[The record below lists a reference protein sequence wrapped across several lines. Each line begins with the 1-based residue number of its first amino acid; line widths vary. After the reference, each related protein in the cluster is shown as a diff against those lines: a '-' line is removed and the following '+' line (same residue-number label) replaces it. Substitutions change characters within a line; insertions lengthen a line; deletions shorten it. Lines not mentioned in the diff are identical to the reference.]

1 MQSDPTPVRLVDKY
15 RPRPLAD
22 VRGQP
27 WVTEQ
32 LDLWLKAPAP
42 TAFIFAG
49 GTGTGKTST
58 AMVLAAELGVVVDEG
73 EMGGLYQIASGE
85 QTGESVRNSMRALAC
100 RPFMGSGWRVLI
112 VNEAD
117 HMTANAAQV
126 WLDALEHIPPKSVVI
141 FTTNSLSKMPRR
153 FRDRCEVMM
162 FEAGALLL
170 RPHLEKFA
178 AEVWKRETGRNDC
191 PPLED
196 FGPIGDECGDASF
209 RRLLQQMEP
218 VVRQVKAGKP
228 RSRPAP
234 KPTPQPAAPGC
245 QRPAFLRSAVGG
257 WRVDPPA
264 RWGAGVGVERFA
276 SSAEGDRLQTDTIQ
290 SLLEV
295 QGSASRGEVSK
306 RGRGQ

>member
-1 MQSDPTPVRLVDKY
+1 MQSDPTAVRLVDKY
-15 RPRPLAD
+15 RPRRLAD

-32 LDLWLKAPAP
+32 LTLWLKNPTP

-58 AMVLAAELGVVVDEG
+58 AQVLAAELGVLVDEM

-85 QTGESVRNSMRALAC
+85 QTGETVRNAMRSLAC

-126 WLDALEHIPPKSVVI
+126 WLDALENIPPNSVVI
-141 FTTNSLSKMPRR
+141 FTTNSLGKMPRR
-153 FRDRCEVMM
+153 FRDRCEALT
-162 FEAGALLL
+162 FESGALLL
-170 RPHLEKFA
+170 RPYLEQFA
-178 AEVWKRETGRNDC
+178 ADVWNAETRRNDC
-191 PPLED
+191 PHLEE

-218 VVRQVKAGKP
+218 LVRQAKAGK
-228 RSRPAP
+228 RVKKRAKAP
-234 KPTPQPAAPGC
+234 VPQ
-245 QRPAFLRSAVGG
+245 
-257 WRVDPPA
+257 A
-264 RWGAGVGVERFA
+264 RDLHAYGKRWVSGESIRKLA
-276 SSAEGDRLQTDTIQ
+276 
-290 SLLEV
+290 
-295 QGSASRGEVSK
+295 GEVGMAWNALQAQLKAIGYRRVRSSCN
-306 RGRGQ
+306 G